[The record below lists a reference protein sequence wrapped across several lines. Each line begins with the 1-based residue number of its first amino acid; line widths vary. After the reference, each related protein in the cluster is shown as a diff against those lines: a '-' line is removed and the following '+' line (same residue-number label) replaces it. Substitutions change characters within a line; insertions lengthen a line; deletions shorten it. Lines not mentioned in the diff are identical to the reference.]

1 MRSIARRN
9 FLTGVAVFG
18 LGLLGPSPAVWCE
31 DAASAAAPANELAA
45 GHSYH
50 GAAFNEGP
58 RQAAYLMGGT
68 GNVSFPVT
76 AKVPDARKFFD
87 QGIGQLHGFWYFE
100 AERSFRQVAA
110 LDPDCAMAYWGMAL
124 ANINNEDR
132 GRKFLAEAI
141 QRKDKASPREK
152 LYIEALDTRYKR
164 DGKDER
170 SKKDRLTAYL
180 KAMDN
185 IVLKHPDDIE
195 AKAFLACALW
205 ESRSE
210 VPIASQV
217 AVNSLLKEILAANPL
232 HPCHHYVIHL
242 WDYDHAEQALA
253 SAARGGQAAPGIAH
267 MWHMPGHIFSRVKR
281 YNDAIWQQEASA
293 RVDHAYMIR
302 DRILPDEI
310 HNYAHNN
317 EWMVRNLLNA
327 GRVADAVALSR
338 NLLELP
344 HHPKHNKYS
353 SQDSAQYGR
362 TRLLQTYSDYELWE
376 RLIADCQTQYLP
388 PTELEAEQ
396 VKRLR
401 HLGRAYYRLGRLD
414 EARSQRTIL
423 EQRLA
428 RFRDEQ
434 DLAGAKAEARA
445 RSEKKDD
452 KQVEEATK
460 AARRPWDE
468 KIRVIERTLDEFQ
481 GHELLAEGKAKD
493 AFAAFKKAAGM
504 DDVFLAEVQELA
516 GEKDEALK
524 KLKNYVSSH
533 EHEVRPLAALVQM
546 LWRQGQRD
554 EAKQQF
560 ETLRKDSERID
571 LTAPVFA
578 RLAPIAAE
586 LGFGADWRV
595 KEEVRTDIGERPP
608 LDSLGP
614 AHWSPPSVPDWQLVD
629 GEGKS
634 HSLARFR
641 GKPVVVIFY
650 LGYGCL
656 HCIEQLQKFGPKT
669 AAFADAGISLVAIS
683 SDSMANL
690 KKSHERYMDGKFPF
704 EIVSDESLQ
713 TFKAYRA
720 YDDFEQKPLH
730 GTFLI
735 DAEGRLRWWD
745 IGYEPFMDP
754 DFVLNEARRQL
765 QPDRLDIPAEPAHDP
780 HRPASALDPINP
792 RPATPAPKAETA
804 AGG

>member
-1 MRSIARRN
+1 MRNVALLKSVAGL
-9 FLTGVAVFG
+9 LTGWLMLTAPSSPTFG
-18 LGLLGPSPAVWCE
+18 QDP
-31 DAASAAAPANELAA
+31 ASAATPANERAA

-50 GAAFNEGP
+50 GEAFNEGP

-68 GNVSFPVT
+68 GHVSFPVT
-76 AKVPDARKFFD
+76 TKVPDAQKFVD

-100 AERSFRQVAA
+100 AERSFRQAAA
-110 LDPDCAMAYWGMAL
+110 LDPDCAIAYWGMAL
-124 ANINNEDR
+124 ANINNETR
-132 GRKFLAEAI
+132 GRKFLTEAI
-141 QRKDKASPREK
+141 SRKDKASPRER
-152 LYIEALDTRYKR
+152 LYIDALDTRYKR

-185 IVLKHPDDIE
+185 IVLQHPDDIE
-195 AKAFLACALW
+195 AKAFLACGLW

-217 AVNSLLKEILAANPL
+217 AVNALLKEVFAVNPM

-242 WDYDHAEQALA
+242 WDYDHSEQALA
-253 SAARGGQAAPGIAH
+253 SAARGGQAGPGIAH
-267 MWHMPGHIFSRVKR
+267 LWHMPGHIFSKLKR

-327 GRVADAVALSR
+327 GRVTEAAALSR

-362 TRLLQTYSDYELWE
+362 TRLFQTYSDYELWE
-376 RLIADCQTQYLP
+376 LLIADSQTQYLP
-388 PTELEAEQ
+388 PTDLDAEQ

-414 EARSQRTIL
+414 EARAQRTIL
-423 EQRLA
+423 EQRLG

-434 DLAGAKAEARA
+434 EVAGAKAEARA
-445 RSEKKDD
+445 RTEKKED

-460 AARRPWDE
+460 SARRPWEE
-468 KIRVIERTLDEFQ
+468 KIRVIERSLDEFQ
-481 GHELLAEGKAKD
+481 GHELLADGQAKE
-493 AFAAFKKAAGM
+493 ALAAFKKAAGM
-504 DDVFLAEVQELA
+504 DDVFLAEIQELA

-524 KLKNYVSSH
+524 KLRNHVNSH
-533 EHEVRPLAALVQM
+533 EHEARPLAALIQM

-554 EAKQQF
+554 DAKKEF
-560 ETLRKDSERID
+560 EKLRKDSDRID
-571 LTAPVFA
+571 LAAPVFA
-578 RLAPIAAE
+578 RLAPIAGE
-586 LGFGADWRV
+586 LGFGPDWRMAG
-595 KEEVRTDIGERPP
+595 ELLTDIGERPA

-629 GEGKS
+629 GDGKA
-634 HSLARFR
+634 HALASYR

-650 LGYGCL
+650 LGFGCL
-656 HCIEQLQKFGPKT
+656 HCAEQLQKFGPKT
-669 AAFADAGISLVAIS
+669 KDFTEAGISLVAIS
-683 SDSMANL
+683 SDSPANL
-690 KKSHERYMDGKFPF
+690 KKSHERYSGGKFPF

-720 YDDFEQKPLH
+720 FDDFEQKPLH

-735 DAEGRLRWWD
+735 DADGRLRWWD
-745 IGYEPFMDP
+745 IGHEPFMDP

-765 QPDRLDIPAEPAHDP
+765 QPDTLVIAPEPAYDP
-780 HRPASALDPINP
+780 HHPASALDLINP
-792 RPATPAPKAETA
+792 RPTTPVSKTEA